1 MNRLPGPIADSLLG
15 KLADLSVHLT
25 VCAPRKTKLGDWRF
39 KNGSHYITINNDLC
53 PEQFFMTLVHE
64 IAHATTWNKY
74 RNTVK
79 PHGVEW
85 KQEFRSH
92 MLPLLVGH
100 FPPEVEEALRAHMQ
114 NPSACSGRSAQVTR
128 AMNPEVTMVDDVPMG
143 ITFKVK
149 NGLLLEKV
157 HKRRT
162 RWVCKEPLT
171 GKTWLVPGTLHA
183 F

>member
-1 MNRLPGPIADSLLG
+1 MDRLPGPIADSLTG
-15 KLADLSVHLT
+15 TLADLSVHLT

-39 KNGSHYITINNDLC
+39 KNGNHYITINNDLC

-64 IAHATTWNKY
+64 IAHATTWDKY
-74 RNTVK
+74 KNNVK

-100 FPPEVEEALRAHMQ
+100 FPPDVEQALRTHME
-114 NPSACSGRSAQVTR
+114 NPAACSGKSAQVTR
-128 AMNPEVTMVDDVPMG
+128 AMNPNVILVDDVPMG
-143 ITFKVK
+143 NTFKTKGGLVLVK
-149 NGLLLEKV
+149 VEK
-157 HKRRT
+157 KRT
-162 RWVCKEPLT
+162 RWVCRDPRTHKA
-171 GKTWLVPGTLHA
+171 WLVPGTMPT

>member
-1 MNRLPGPIADSLLG
+1 MERLPVPIATSLLRM
-15 KLADLSVHLT
+15 LTNLSVHLS

-39 KNGSHYITINNDLC
+39 TGGRHYITINNDLS

-64 IAHATTWNKY
+64 IAHVTTWNKFK
-74 RNTVK
+74 NTVK

-85 KQEFRSH
+85 KYEFRSH

-100 FPPEVEEALRAHMQ
+100 FPVEIEEILRDHMK
-114 NPSACSGRSAQVTR
+114 NPTACSGTSVQLSRV
-128 AMNPEVTMVDDVPMG
+128 MNLNGTIVDDVPIG
-143 ITFKVK
+143 ITFKLK

-157 HKRRT
+157 EKKRT
-162 RWVCKEPLT
+162 RWLCKDHST
-171 GKTWLVPGTLHA
+171 GKSWLVSGSACA